1 MAMGWGCPRHGADGL
16 RRCPQVLR
24 AAPGADG
31 ERGDGA
37 GPPASPVLPQGAAGH
52 HQQVGPHLPPH
63 HPRLLS
69 GSSSSAWGSAS
80 QSTRSGWVQGPWSK
94 PAVGLE
100 GPWRLVSHHA
110 MKVEVSLGGSKKGHC
125 QKAGCAG
132 AAPVCLVGSA
142 PAYGAGPVG
151 RSPGSRAPQAAP
163 QHQGAEPWQGEVPPA
178 PILRSHIN
186 MGLALV
192 LVASPRIP
200 SASIAMVP
208 GGVLHQ
214 DGPSHI
220 LVWPQHAKF
229 VAVTSFLCLRFFSPA
244 IMTPK
249 LFHLRDAH
257 ADARTSRTLLL
268 LAKVG
273 QGTAGDGRQRCHG
286 GDATIPW
293 SAGHPDGGQ
302 HGAGSGKGQGGLAGP
317 TAARPAAGC
326 QPDEGLHHPAGGD
339 GGGGGRWR
347 GEAAEPPAA
356 VVKEGLLFVHKTRG
370 KGPLLSCA
378 AKKLHFCLTGEAL
391 SFAKSPGA
399 EVRGAQEEVEAHH
412 DWGGTEHRVPH
423 LAEDRLHR
431 PGQHPCRPRRWR
443 RRASGAATSCR
454 SSTWMRMGSRR
465 RPTCS
470 ARWDGTGVGMGGVSQ
485 PGHPIFTPSPAAV
498 RQRAEPVAVRPAQ
511 GVRQQ
516 PPAALHL
523 PPRRLQ
529 GGQVDLLP
537 PEGQDG
543 YGGWPGCGVGVLV
556 GCLHPPKNPSPALCP
571 TGLGCDRTRHGV
583 TLQDWSDP
591 LDPDAEAQRLFQ
603 HLHGLQQPLR

>member
-1 MAMGWGCPRHGADGL
+1 MAMVWGCPRHGADGL
-16 RRCPQVLR
+16 RWCPQVLG

-52 HQQVGPHLPPH
+52 HQQVGPHLPPR
-63 HPRLLS
+63 HPRRFPAALPARGGALPRAPGQAGCGDPGQS
-69 GSSSSAWGSAS
+69 LRWGW
-80 QSTRSGWVQGPWSK
+80 R
-94 PAVGLE
+94 AVEAGVTPRHE
-100 GPWRLVSHHA
+100 
-110 MKVEVSLGGSKKGHC
+110 GGSLFGRVKKGYC

-132 AAPVCLVGSA
+132 AVPVCLVASA

-151 RSPGSRAPQAAP
+151 SSPGSRAPQAAP

-178 PILRSHIN
+178 PILARSHIN
-186 MGLALV
+186 TGLALV

-286 GDATIPW
+286 GDATVPW

-347 GEAAEPPAA
+347 GEAAEPPCCRGEGGAALRPQDAGQGAAA
-356 VVKEGLLFVHKTRG
+356 VVCCQEAPLLPHRGGPELCQEPWGRG
-370 KGPLLSCA
+370 KG
-378 AKKLHFCLTGEAL
+378 
-391 SFAKSPGA
+391 
-399 EVRGAQEEVEAHH
+399 
-412 DWGGTEHRVPH
+412 
-423 LAEDRLHR
+423 
-431 PGQHPCRPRRWR
+431 
-443 RRASGAATSCR
+443 
-454 SSTWMRMGSRR
+454 
-465 RPTCS
+465 
-470 ARWDGTGVGMGGVSQ
+470 GTGGG
-485 PGHPIFTPSPAAV
+485 GSP
-498 RQRAEPVAVRPAQ
+498 P
-511 GVRQQ
+511 
-516 PPAALHL
+516 
-523 PPRRLQ
+523 
-529 GGQVDLLP
+529 
-537 PEGQDG
+537 
-543 YGGWPGCGVGVLV
+543 
-556 GCLHPPKNPSPALCP
+556 
-571 TGLGCDRTRHGV
+571 
-583 TLQDWSDP
+583 
-591 LDPDAEAQRLFQ
+591 
-603 HLHGLQQPLR
+603 